1 MCLSTFTDNFV
12 YAMGVSGAVVGVL
25 SFAIVADTAS
35 PEKRGEYMPF
45 VSTSN
50 TCGMISGP
58 VIGGL
63 LFDHFGAHGAFAFPA
78 FMLLCDIIL
87 RIMIIEKGN
96 QERLTV
102 VRPIHVLKIVANL
115 LIDQDEPLSPLAGEE
130 ATSLPPKD
138 YNQASLR
145 LREFYDVRFLT
156 AVITQITIS
165 SIFAALETTIPIF
178 TMETYNWSSTNAGPI
193 FLGISLPSFLSIP
206 MSRYGRNWRRR
217 RTIHSGS
224 TIFPSIFDKL

>member
-1 MCLSTFTDNFV
+1 MYPTPADFYGEICLSK
-12 YAMGVSGAVVGVL
+12 Y
-25 SFAIVADTAS
+25 
-35 PEKRGEYMPF
+35 R
-45 VSTSN
+45 
-50 TCGMISGP
+50 
-58 VIGGL
+58 
-63 LFDHFGAHGAFAFPA
+63 FDHFGAHGAFAFPA

-145 LREFYDVRFLT
+145 LREFFDVRFLT

-165 SIFAALETTIPIF
+165 SIFAALETVCYVF
-178 TMETYNWSSTNAGPI
+178 LLFLRASSSNS
-193 FLGISLPSFLSIP
+193 ISDYP
-206 MSRYGRNWRRR
+206 N
-217 RTIHSGS
+217 IHHGN
-224 TIFPSIFDKL
+224 I